1 MSNRYNKSTRLVE
14 SFEEFVGK
22 TGSRDYDTSLSKKS
36 SVSTLS
42 DLGRRILNSLEDI
55 NITQTIYSD
64 YDLRFEFEDGSYLYF
79 IFRLPL
85 NDVTDVRSSI
95 LSMFN
100 SKGGG
105 LADEFMGDI
114 RRLMANGGNYPYS
127 IIEEVISHYGKE
139 IVPHYGKNLHNV

>member
-1 MSNRYNKSTRLVE
+1 MNKSSNKSTRLVE

-22 TGSRDYDTSLSKKS
+22 MESGGYGMDSSKKS

-42 DLGRRILNSLEDI
+42 TLGSRILNSLEDI
-55 NITQTIYSD
+55 NIEQNIYSD
-64 YDLRFEFEDGSYLYF
+64 YELRFIFDDSSYIYF
-79 IFRLPL
+79 IFNKPL
-85 NDVTDVRSSI
+85 NNVTNVRASK

-114 RRLMANGGNYPYS
+114 RRLMRNGGNYPYS
-127 IIEEVISHYGKE
+127 IIEEVISHYGKD
-139 IVPHYGKNLHNV
+139 LHTV